1 MDRLD
6 EYRQFIHNILDSY
19 AQIPYHQ
26 YGQIK
31 NSVIVDREQNNFLL
45 MHEGWQGAKRI
56 HDCIVHV
63 EIMDGKIWIQQDG
76 IETGITAELVELGVP
91 KDMIVLGF
99 YPYDVR
105 QHTGYAIA

>member
-6 EYRQFIHNILDSY
+6 EYRQFIHTVLDSY
-19 AQIPYHQ
+19 ARIPNS
-26 YGQIK
+26 YGKVK

-45 MHEGWQGAKRI
+45 MHDGWQGPKRI
-56 HDCIVHV
+56 HGCIVHV
-63 EIMDGKIWIQQDG
+63 EIIDGKIWIQQDG

-91 KDMIVLGF
+91 KNMIVLGF
-99 YPYDVR
+99 HPYHVR

>member
-6 EYRQFIHNILDSY
+6 EYRGFIQKILDSY
-19 AQIPYHQ
+19 AQIPYQ
-26 YGQIK
+26 YGEIK
-31 NSVIVDREQNNFLL
+31 SSVIVDREQNNFLL
-45 MHEGWQGAKRI
+45 MHEGWEGAKRI

-63 EIMDGKIWIQQDG
+63 EIRDGKIWIQQDG

-91 KDMIVLGF
+91 KYLIVLGF
-99 YPYDVR
+99 HPYHVR

>member
-6 EYRQFIHNILDSY
+6 EYRQIDRNVLDSY
-19 AQIPYHQ
+19 AQIS
-26 YGQIK
+26 YGDGEIK
-31 NSVIVDREQNNFLL
+31 SSVIVDSEQNNFLL
-45 MHEGWQGAKRI
+45 MHDGWQGPKRI

-63 EIMDGKIWIQQDG
+63 EIIDGKIWIQQDG

-91 KDMIVLGF
+91 KDKIVLGF
-99 YPYDVR
+99 HPYHVR